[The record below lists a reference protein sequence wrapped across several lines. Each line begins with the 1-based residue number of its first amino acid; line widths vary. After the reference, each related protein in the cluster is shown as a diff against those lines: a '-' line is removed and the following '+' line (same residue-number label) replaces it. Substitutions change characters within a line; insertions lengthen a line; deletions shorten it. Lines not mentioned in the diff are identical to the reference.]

1 MKEEQPGSGRD
12 GTPGVRSVGKTP
24 RRRRFGLDSNPYG
37 DVDKDTIDG
46 KRGMDASSRHGR
58 VHGESGSGLAAINGQ
73 GSVSELER
81 GLAVANPGLFGSVL
95 SVAKTPIRVA
105 AGLMTK
111 VRGEHCR
118 NHKCRNEYMLQ
129 LGQPYGFNLC
139 YDVNKDRVCV
149 R

>member
-1 MKEEQPGSGRD
+1 MKEQNGSGRD
-12 GTPGVRSVGKTP
+12 GIPGGQSVGKTP
-24 RRRRFGLDSNPYG
+24 RRRRFGVDSNPYG
-37 DVDKDTIDG
+37 DVDKDAIDG

-58 VHGESGSGLAAINGQ
+58 GQGEFGSGLAAVNRE

-81 GLAVANPGLFGSVL
+81 GLAVTNPGLFGSVL

-118 NHKCRNEYMLQ
+118 NHSCRNECLLK
-129 LGQPYGFNLC
+129 LGLMSG
-139 YDVNKDRVCV
+139 VN
-149 R
+149 